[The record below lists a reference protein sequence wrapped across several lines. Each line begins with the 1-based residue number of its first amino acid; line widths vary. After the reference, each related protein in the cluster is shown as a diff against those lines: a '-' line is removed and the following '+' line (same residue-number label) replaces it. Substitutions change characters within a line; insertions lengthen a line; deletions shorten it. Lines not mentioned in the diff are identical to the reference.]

1 MHDVL
6 PTFPDDA
13 DHDDADHDDADPG
26 AFADLEIEAA
36 LPTAPFAE
44 LHHRTVAAPIE
55 TVWPACLNVTV
66 REVRTMA
73 PLMALR
79 ALPSALARRST
90 DGDMAADTPLLEAF
104 AAAGFV
110 VLRRDEAPA
119 AGRASVLFGAVG
131 RFWSIA
137 ENQPV
142 PFDSPAE
149 LLAFDEPGYA
159 KTVARLDA
167 VDLGDGRTRIETE
180 TRVVGTDA
188 ASTRKFAPY
197 WAVIRLP
204 SGLIR
209 RSWLAGIDRRAS
221 AGR

>member
-6 PTFPDDA
+6 PTFEPEADA
-13 DHDDADHDDADPG
+13 SAM
-26 AFADLEIEAA
+26 ADLDIDHTMPA
-36 LPTAPFAE
+36 APFVE
-44 LHHRTVAAPIE
+44 LHHRTVDRPID
-55 TVWPACLNVTV
+55 TVWPACLDVTM

-79 ALPSALARRST
+79 SLPSALMRRTSE
-90 DGDMAADTPLLEAF
+90 GAMSADTPLLDAF
-104 AAAGFV
+104 AGSGFV
-110 VLRRDEAPA
+110 ILRRDA
-119 AGRASVLFGAVG
+119 ASHDGRASVLFGAVG
-131 RFWSIA
+131 RFWSITR
-137 ENQPV
+137 NMPV
-142 PFDSPAE
+142 SFDSAAD
-149 LLAFDEPGYA
+149 LLAFDQPGYA

-167 VDLGDGRTRIETE
+167 IDLGDGRTRIETE

-209 RSWLAGIDRRAS
+209 RSWLAGIDRRATD
-221 AGR
+221 GR